1 MTRSRCLIVLLCV
14 WLGGCAAQLG
24 SVSSLPEA
32 DERVSSRPSTT
43 ADTADRPAG
52 THQVEKVDAAKLDS
66 ETEQLLDE
74 LQERGGLSSKEV
86 SQLRTG
92 LSAASPQTRPL
103 LGRLLTATVT
113 ARTQPNKEDAVG
125 ELKQSA
131 SGSASTPT
139 ASANE
144 RPASAPSAPATA
156 AKTKLD
162 FQEFFRVHPSN
173 PTRHSHNDVV
183 ARVSD
188 LDWDDTDISPEAC
201 RSVDRLVTKKSAV
214 VPAAGEFHRDA
225 PLLVPGEREGGVEN
239 GGTQERLEQWQDHL
253 HKAID
258 LLQDELAEMGEGTDE
273 VVRLEAQLR
282 MLHLIADDRSNAAR
296 SIKQLAPHEQEF
308 WAHQLHGLALLMDH
322 ERIPS
327 SRQRAA
333 AALEQ
338 IGTAIAKLSESCTLR
353 LKNLAFCVEVNSYG
367 VFREFAKDVFKP
379 GQEIQIYVE
388 VENFSV
394 EESSQGYET
403 SFAGSYHVF
412 DAMGRPVF
420 DHSFPAS
427 SEVCRN
433 RRRDLFVRYRVWLP
447 KQLYPGRYTL
457 ELQIEDVKGKRFG
470 QATREFT
477 IAR

>member
-14 WLGGCAAQLG
+14 WLGGCTAHLG
-24 SVSSLPEA
+24 RVSSLPEA
-32 DERVSSRPSTT
+32 DERVSSPPSTP
-43 ADTADRPAG
+43 ADTVDRRVG
-52 THQVEKVDAAKLDS
+52 SHQVEKVDAPKLDS

-74 LQERGGLSSKEV
+74 LQERGGLSSEEV
-86 SQLRTG
+86 SELRTE
-92 LSAASPQTRPL
+92 LSATLPQTRPF
-103 LGRLLTATVT
+103 LGRLLTATVM
-113 ARTQPNKEDAVG
+113 ARTQPNREDAAG
-125 ELKQSA
+125 QRKQAA
-131 SGSASTPT
+131 SRSASTPT
-139 ASANE
+139 ASASDRRAN
-144 RPASAPSAPATA
+144 APSTPTTA

-162 FQEFFRVHPSN
+162 FPDFSSVYPASR
-173 PTRHSHNDVV
+173 TRHPYNDVV
-183 ARVSD
+183 AQVSG
-188 LDWDDTDISPEAC
+188 LDWDD
-201 RSVDRLVTKKSAV
+201 RSVLPKVRRGADRSVAIGSAV
-214 VPAAGEFHRDA
+214 VPAAGELHRDDS
-225 PLLVPGEREGGVEN
+225 LLVPGEREGGVEN
-239 GGTQERLEQWQDHL
+239 GGSLKRLEQWQDHL
-253 HKAID
+253 HRAID
-258 LLQDELAEMGEGTDE
+258 LLQDELSEMDESTDE
-273 VVRLEAQLR
+273 VVRLEAKLR
-282 MLHLIADDRSNAAR
+282 MLHLIVDDRSNAAR

-322 ERIPS
+322 ERMPS

-333 AALEQ
+333 AALQQ

-353 LKNLAFCVEVNSYG
+353 LKNLAFCIEVNSYG

-394 EESSQGYET
+394 EESLQGYET
-403 SFAGSYHVF
+403 SFAGSYHIF

-447 KQLYPGRYTL
+447 KQLYPGRHTL
-457 ELQIEDVKGKRFG
+457 ELQIEDVKGRRFG